1 MKRLSVAVL
10 FGASAACF
18 ATTLGTTAAWAFVVV
33 ALASLL
39 WKRRGLAP
47 ATAVALRKVL
57 FLCLGATV
65 LYGWV
70 LMVYPVLSASAVRF
84 WSLTFGYTLGA
95 FGGFFLLHFDLEE
108 SEVSVSSTTIP
119 AAIGMLV
126 VASFDLEAAIHGYL
140 VVAGVA
146 GFGYLAAEA
155 LPPQDDPRGARLAR
169 LVGLGLVLTVSAAVA
184 TAIVTV
190 LPLAQTQVE
199 ETMVSIYTPL
209 SDGVQAQHRARL
221 GELQN
226 LKLSKKIVMRVWSE
240 RPQRLRSR
248 VLVRFDKT
256 VWHRDPATMQ
266 ELAPT
271 MGETDVDQA
280 AREFLDTLPGSD
292 FVLPPER
299 LESQRL
305 IHTKVIR
312 VDGGGLATPGGTL
325 VVHAPVDELRLDTAA
340 VVLPPPRTP
349 LRVYGVLH
357 EVNHQRAQEGPSPA
371 SMLEASLQVPENL
384 DPRFQALANE
394 LARDTI
400 DDEARARR
408 VVAHLRESYDY
419 SLDVGVIDRRDPLA
433 DFLFEK
439 KEGWCEYFAGS
450 AAILLRLQGVP
461 TRYLRGFNVI
471 GSQKK
476 GDHYVVREWDRHA
489 WIEAYIEGKGWL
501 EYDPTPAAEYES
513 LHAGLNDN
521 IVTDALEWLRA
532 SVASL
537 YVELRYFET
546 SRLARPLLGLGFLVV
561 IAWTLKRLVRF
572 VRTRPASSSSTKQA
586 APSGLE
592 QLVHELDVELDG
604 LGCARP
610 ANRAPLEHWSSLPSD
625 AVPPTLRDTGLSI
638 ILAYY
643 RNRFGSE
650 ALADGDLERLR
661 RELAHSVTR
670 SSD

>member
-1 MKRLSVAVL
+1 MSRLSVAVL

-18 ATTLGTTAAWAFVVV
+18 ATTLGTTAAWAFLVV

-47 ATAVALRKVL
+47 ATALAIRKVL

-70 LMVYPVLSASAVRF
+70 LMVYPVLSASAIRF
-84 WSLTFGYTLGA
+84 WSLTLGYTLGA
-95 FGGFFLLHFDLEE
+95 LGGFFLLYLDLEE
-108 SEVSVSSTTIP
+108 SDVSVSSTTIP

-140 VVAGVA
+140 VVAGA
-146 GFGYLAAEA
+146 SGFAYLAAEA
-155 LPPQDDPRGARLAR
+155 LPLKDDRRVAR
-169 LVGLGLVLTVSAAVA
+169 LVGLGLVLIVSAALA
-184 TAIVTV
+184 TAIVAV

-256 VWHRDPATMQ
+256 VWHRDPATMR
-266 ELAPT
+266 ELAPIT
-271 MGETDVDQA
+271 GEADVDRA

-312 VDGGGLATPGGTL
+312 VDGGGLTTPGGTL
-325 VVHAPVDELRLDTAA
+325 VVHAPVDELRLDTAG

-394 LARDTI
+394 LARGTV

-408 VVAHLRESYDY
+408 VVTHLRESYAY
-419 SLDVGVIDRRDPLA
+419 SLDVGDIDRSDPLA

-450 AAILLRLQGVP
+450 AAVLLRLQGVP

-489 WIEAYIEGKGWL
+489 WIEAYIEGQGWL

-513 LHAGLNDN
+513 LHAGLSDN

-572 VRTRPASSSSTKQA
+572 VRTRQGSSRPTKQA
-586 APSGLE
+586 APSALE
-592 QLVHELDVELDG
+592 QLVRELDVELEG
-604 LGCARP
+604 LGCSRP
-610 ANRAPLEHWSSLPSD
+610 TSRAPLEHWLSLPSD

-638 ILAYY
+638 ILTYY
-643 RNRFGSE
+643 RNRFGGE